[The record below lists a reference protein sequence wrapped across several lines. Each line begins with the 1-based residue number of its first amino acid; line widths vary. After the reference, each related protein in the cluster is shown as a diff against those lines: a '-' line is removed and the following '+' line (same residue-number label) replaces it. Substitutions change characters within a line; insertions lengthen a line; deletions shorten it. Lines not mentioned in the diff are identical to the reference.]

1 MQMSG
6 KLGARAARA
15 DGPAGRSRRRRR
27 RRRRQVR
34 LRLLQQLLRRRR
46 QRRVLATVKFQRST
60 NSQRNLHREQLL
72 GARTAHVD
80 NIGLPAVRLRDV
92 FSTSLRGL

>member
-27 RRRRQVR
+27 RRRQVR
-34 LRLLQQLLRRRR
+34 LRLLQRQLLRRR